1 VEGLITAVNSAV
13 GTLTIQ
19 DEDGPT
25 TVVLVGAAAG
35 TYRVGQEVEV
45 SGIVIRAGRNGAT
58 VQAQFIR
65 LKHSHDDD

>member
-1 VEGLITAVNSAV
+1 VNPAAGTITV
-13 GTLTIQ
+13 Q

-45 SGIVIRAGRNGAT
+45 SGIVTSAGRNGAT

-65 LKHSHDDD
+65 LKSSGGGDG